1 MSRYIR
7 ELINLDSEVR
17 ADKKLIRKLFEDKPG
32 YAQFIQTNSEWILDK
47 ASQHE
52 FTKDEVHGFLIYCQ
66 KNAHILT

>member
-47 ASQHE
+47 AR
-52 FTKDEVHGFLIYCQ
+52 
-66 KNAHILT
+66 